1 MLWTTACPDWWRRL
15 AAGESIIPEPLF
27 PQEAEESLEVF
38 KGLRIVDAPG
48 SPTIESACA
57 PWVLAFA
64 GAVFGSYNTET
75 GERLIREFMLC
86 IPKKNSKSTIAAA
99 IMLTA
104 LVRNWRMSAEF
115 IILAPT
121 KEIAD
126 NAFVPA
132 KDMVNNDEELK
143 DLLHVQPHLRLITHR
158 ETGATLKVVAAD
170 SDVVG
175 GKKAVG
181 VLIDEAWLFGKNPKA
196 ADMIREATGG
206 LLSRPEGFII
216 WLTTQSNEPP
226 AGVFRSKLSYARGV
240 RDGRID
246 DNRFLP
252 IIYEFSKEMIDSGA
266 ARRPENFHL
275 VNPNMGYSVDR
286 PTLVRLHMQ
295 AEIDGEAE
303 MRGFLAKHL
312 NIEIGLALMSDSWV
326 GAAFWEPQARE
337 GMTLDDLLEQ
347 CEVIVAGVD
356 GGGLDDLLGLAVI
369 GRVRES
375 RTWLHWAHAWAHP
388 SVLERRKSEAPRL
401 LDMKATGDVTIVDK
415 IGDDVDQLAAIVSRI
430 NQAGLLDKVGL
441 DPAGIGAVLDALAD
455 VEIDEEQVVG
465 ISQGW
470 KLTGAIKTTERRLA
484 EGSFIHCGQP
494 LMAWSCGNAKGVP
507 SANAFLITKQ
517 ASGTAK
523 IDPLMATFNAVSLM
537 ALNPEARGGLDDYL
551 NHGFFGLVG

>member
-1 MLWTTACPDWWRRL
+1 MLWTTACPDWWRHL
-15 AAGESIIPEPLF
+15 AASESIIPEPLF

-64 GAVFGSYNTET
+64 GAVFGSYNSET

-206 LLSRPEGFII
+206 LLSRPEGFVI

-226 AGVFRSKLSYARGV
+226 AGVFRSKLNYARGV
-240 RDGRID
+240 RDGRIN

-266 ARRPENFHL
+266 ARKPENFHL
-275 VNPNMGYSVDR
+275 VNPNMGFSVDR
-286 PTLVRLHMQ
+286 PTLERLFMQ

-303 MRGFLAKHL
+303 LRGFLAKHL
-312 NIEIGLALMSDSWV
+312 NIEIGLALMSDAWV
-326 GAAFWEPQARE
+326 GAEFWEPQAA
-337 GMTLDDLLEQ
+337 TWLNLEQ
-347 CEVIVAGVD
+347 ILERCEVIDVGGD
-356 GGGLDDLLGLAVI
+356 GGGLDDLLGLAVV
-369 GRVRES
+369 GRETGTR
-375 RTWLHWAHAWAHP
+375 RWFHWAHAWAHP

-401 LDMKATGDVTIVDK
+401 KDLEAIGDLTIVK
-415 IGDDVDQLAAIVSRI
+415 RIGDDVEQFAAIVKRI
-430 NQAGLLDKVGL
+430 NESGLLDKVGL
-441 DPAGIGAVLDALAD
+441 DPAGIGSVLDALAD
-455 VEIDEEQVVG
+455 AGVEEDKIVG

-470 KLTGAIKTTERRLA
+470 KLTGAIKTTERKLA
-484 EGSFIHCGQP
+484 EGTLLHCGQP

-523 IDPLMATFNAVSLM
+523 IDPLMATFNAVSLIS
-537 ALNPEARGGLDDYL
+537 LNPEGRGGMDNFMAGIRDPLIA
-551 NHGFFGLVG
+551 

>member
-1 MLWTTACPDWWRRL
+1 MSFPRTIEEECRELIPTLDKSLKEL
-15 AAGESIIPEPLF
+15 AFLLEKSKAHIRIDALFQVPLR
-27 PQEAEESLEVF
+27 
-38 KGLRIVDAPG
+38 K
-48 SPTIESACA
+48 SPTVDKNAAIEIAT
-57 PWVLAFA
+57 PD
-64 GAVFGSYNTET
+64 GET
-75 GERLIREFMLC
+75 GIPLAIETLTTIWLGEGQSAKETLRSPGAIGLPALALDRIRETNRLRMHLFDLIEKAKPAERKRIWKAKDHYGISSLQAMRVTPILHDPQLIRFYWDTGS
-86 IPKKNSKSTIAAA
+86 I
-99 IMLTA
+99 
-104 LVRNWRMSAEF
+104 
-115 IILAPT
+115 T
-121 KEIAD
+121 K
-126 NAFVPA
+126 
-132 KDMVNNDEELK
+132 
-143 DLLHVQPHLRLITHR
+143 R
-158 ETGATLKVVAAD
+158 
-170 SDVVG
+170 
-175 GKKAVG
+175 
-181 VLIDEAWLFGKNPKA
+181 WL
-196 ADMIREATGG
+196 
-206 LLSRPEGFII
+206 
-216 WLTTQSNEPP
+216 
-226 AGVFRSKLSYARGV
+226 V

-252 IIYEFSKEMIDSGA
+252 IIYEFSQEMIKSGE
-266 ARRPENFHL
+266 ARKPENFHL
-275 VNPNMGYSVDR
+275 VNPNINYSVDR
-286 PTLVRLHMQ
+286 PTLERLHMQ

-326 GAAFWEPQARE
+326 GAAFWEPQAKE

-401 LDMKATGDVTIVDK
+401 RDLEATGDLTIVDK
-415 IGDDVDQLAAIVSRI
+415 IGDDVDQLAAIVAQI

-484 EGSFIHCGQP
+484 EGTFIHCGQP

>member
-15 AAGESIIPEPLF
+15 AASESIIPEPLF

-64 GAVFGSYNTET
+64 GAVFGSYNSET

-132 KDMVNNDEELK
+132 KDMVNNDDELK

-206 LLSRPEGFII
+206 LLSRPEGFVI

-226 AGVFRSKLSYARGV
+226 AGVFRSKLNYARGV
-240 RDGRID
+240 RDGRIN

-252 IIYEFSKEMIDSGA
+252 IIYEFSKEMVDSGD
-266 ARRPENFHL
+266 ARKPENFHL
-275 VNPNMGYSVDR
+275 VNPNMGFSVDR
-286 PTLVRLHMQ
+286 PTLERLFMQ

-303 MRGFLAKHL
+303 LRGFLAKHL
-312 NIEIGLALMSDSWV
+312 NIEIGLALMSDAWV
-326 GAAFWEPQARE
+326 GAEFWEPQAA
-337 GMTLDDLLEQ
+337 TWLNLDEILER
-347 CEVIVAGVD
+347 CEVIDVGGD
-356 GGGLDDLLGLAVI
+356 GGGLDDLLGLAVV
-369 GRVRES
+369 GREASTR
-375 RTWLHWAHAWAHP
+375 RWFHWAHAWAHP

-401 LDMKATGDVTIVDK
+401 KDLEAVGDLTIVK
-415 IGDDVDQLAAIVSRI
+415 RIGEDVEQFAAIVARI
-430 NQAGLLDKVGL
+430 NATGLLDKVGL
-441 DPAGIGAVLDALAD
+441 DPAGIGSVLDALAD
-455 VEIDEEQVVG
+455 AGVEEEKVVG

-470 KLTGAIKTTERRLA
+470 KLTGAIKTTERKLA
-484 EGSFIHCGQP
+484 EGTLLHCGQP

-523 IDPLMATFNAVSLM
+523 IDPLMATFNAVSLIS
-537 ALNPEARGGLDDYL
+537 LNPEGRGGMDNFMAGIRDPLIA
-551 NHGFFGLVG
+551 

>member
-38 KGLRIVDAPG
+38 RGLRIVDAPG

-64 GAVFGSYNTET
+64 GAVFGSYNSET

-132 KDMVNNDEELK
+132 KDMVNNDEDLK

-206 LLSRPEGFII
+206 LLSRPEGFVI

-226 AGVFRSKLSYARGV
+226 AGVFRSKLNYARGV
-240 RDGRID
+240 RDGRIN

-252 IIYEFSKEMIDSGA
+252 VIYEFSKEMIDSGA
-266 ARRPENFHL
+266 ARKPENFHL
-275 VNPNMGYSVDR
+275 VNPNMGFSVDR
-286 PTLVRLHMQ
+286 PTLERLFMQ

-303 MRGFLAKHL
+303 LRGFLAKHL
-312 NIEIGLALMSDSWV
+312 NIEIGLALMSDAWV
-326 GAAFWEPQARE
+326 GAEFWEPQAA
-337 GMTLDDLLEQ
+337 TWLNLEQ
-347 CEVIVAGVD
+347 ILERCEVIDVGGD

-369 GRVRES
+369 GREVGTR
-375 RTWLHWAHAWAHP
+375 RWFHWAHAWAHP

-401 LDMKATGDVTIVDK
+401 KDLEAIGDLTIVK
-415 IGDDVDQLAAIVSRI
+415 RIGDDVEEFAAIVKRVNES
-430 NQAGLLDKVGL
+430 GLLDKVGL
-441 DPAGIGAVLDALAD
+441 DPAGIGSVLDALAD
-455 VEIDEEQVVG
+455 AGVEEDKIVG

-470 KLTGAIKTTERRLA
+470 KLTGAIKTTERKLA
-484 EGSFIHCGQP
+484 EGTLLHCGQP

-523 IDPLMATFNAVSLM
+523 IDPLMATFNAVSLIS
-537 ALNPEARGGLDDYL
+537 LNPEGRGGMDNFMAGIRDPLIA
-551 NHGFFGLVG
+551 